1 MASCHAQARYVPR
14 TTQDSDALALVR
26 EHWPAFRERL
36 EEPAGSLPGFVRDEL
51 DAFVTCGDF
60 EHGFLVAQCRR
71 CGDSLRV
78 PFACKSRGICP
89 SCMGRRM
96 AETAALLVEH
106 RLPEVPWRQWV
117 LSFEG
122 PMAVRLGYDRPL
134 LVRVCQR
141 FAKRVMQTLR
151 QQTKRE
157 HALRSSCK
165 LHPGVLIVVQRFRS
179 DLGLFV
185 HLHALVTDGCFEA
198 PAVAG
203 DAVAFMPAIGLGEQD
218 LLRTLRRLHA
228 DLAEHL
234 ADGVDDGEPVDEA
247 LVACVQLGL
256 PLRALGPSPC
266 AAPPASP
273 MLVRGFGMQL
283 HAAVTVDGRDRK
295 RLERVCRYLLRPPFA
310 LNAVQRTADGQV
322 RVHFKKPNRFG
333 ATFAQMSADTFLAR
347 LCALV
352 PPPRA
357 HTVLYYGVLS
367 AHHKLRS
374 AVVPRADEP
383 EPAPKQLSL
392 FIPGGQLELSAI
404 TTLLHA
410 QLRDA
415 APSRLSWMKLLAR
428 VFRVDISVCSRCSGP
443 MRVTRAVT
451 SPQEIAAEL
460 RGARPP
466 PRAPPV
472 GQLLLFSAPPA
483 AH

>member
-1 MASCHAQARYVPR
+1 MA
-14 TTQDSDALALVR
+14 
-26 EHWPAFRERL
+26 
-36 EEPAGSLPGFVRDEL
+36 
-51 DAFVTCGDF
+51 
-60 EHGFLVAQCRR
+60 
-71 CGDSLRV
+71 
-78 PFACKSRGICP
+78 I
-89 SCMGRRM
+89 
-96 AETAALLVEH
+96 
-106 RLPEVPWRQWV
+106 
-117 LSFEG
+117 
-122 PMAVRLGYDRPL
+122 
-134 LVRVCQR
+134 
-141 FAKRVMQTLR
+141 
-151 QQTKRE
+151 
-157 HALRSSCK
+157 
-165 LHPGVLIVVQRFRS
+165 
-179 DLGLFV
+179 
-185 HLHALVTDGCFEA
+185 
-198 PAVAG
+198 
-203 DAVAFMPAIGLGEQD
+203 
-218 LLRTLRRLHA
+218 
-228 DLAEHL
+228 
-234 ADGVDDGEPVDEA
+234 GEPVDEA

-333 ATFAQMSADTFLAR
+333 ATFAQMTPDTFLAR

-352 PPPRA
+352 PPPPRA

-367 AHHKLRS
+367 AHHKLRC
-374 AVVPRADEP
+374 AVV
-383 EPAPKQLSL
+383 PKQLSL
-392 FIPGGQLELSAI
+392 FIPRGQLELFAI
-404 TTLLHA
+404 TTTLLEA

-451 SPQEIAAEL
+451 TPQEIPAEL

-472 GQLLLFSAPPA
+472 GQLLLFSGPPA
-483 AH
+483 AP

>member
-1 MASCHAQARYVPR
+1 
-14 TTQDSDALALVR
+14 
-26 EHWPAFRERL
+26 
-36 EEPAGSLPGFVRDEL
+36 
-51 DAFVTCGDF
+51 
-60 EHGFLVAQCRR
+60 
-71 CGDSLRV
+71 
-78 PFACKSRGICP
+78 
-89 SCMGRRM
+89 MGRRM

-106 RLPEVPWRQWV
+106 RLPDVPWRQWV

-134 LVRVCQR
+134 LGRVCQC

-151 QQTKRE
+151 QQSKRE
-157 HALRSSCK
+157 HGLRSSSD

-218 LLRTLRRLHA
+218 LLRTLQRLHA

-234 ADGVDDGEPVDEA
+234 EVGGDDGEPVDEA

-256 PLRALGPSPC
+256 PLRAVGPSPC
-266 AAPPASP
+266 AASPASP

-310 LNAVQRTADGQV
+310 LDAVQRTPDGQV

-383 EPAPKQLSL
+383 EPEPKQLSL
-392 FIPGGQLELSAI
+392 FIPRGQLELPAI

-415 APSRLSWMKLLAR
+415 APSRVPWMTLLAR

-451 SPQEIAAEL
+451 TPQEIAAEL

-466 PRAPPV
+466 PRPSPV
-472 GQLLLFSAPPA
+472 GQLLLFSPPPA
-483 AH
+483 VH

>member
-1 MASCHAQARYVPR
+1 MAWHAHQQRREVASCHAQARYVPR

-36 EEPAGSLPGFVRDEL
+36 EERAGSLPRFVRDEL
-51 DAFVTCGDF
+51 EGFITCGDF

-71 CGDSLRV
+71 CRDSLRV

-106 RLPEVPWRQWV
+106 RLPAVPWRQWV

-122 PMAVRLGYDRPL
+122 PMAVRLGYDRQL
-134 LVRVCQR
+134 LGRDCLR
-141 FAKRVMQTLR
+141 FAKRAMQTLR
-151 QQTKRE
+151 QQSKRE
-157 HALRSSCK
+157 HGLRSSSN

-203 DAVAFMPAIGLGEQD
+203 DAAVFMPAIGLGEQD
-218 LLRTLRRLHA
+218 LLRTLQRLHA

-234 ADGVDDGEPVDEA
+234 EEASDGEPVDEA

-256 PLRALGPSPC
+256 PLRAVGPSPC

-310 LNAVQRTADGQV
+310 LDAVQRTAGGQV
-322 RVHFKKPNRFG
+322 RVHFKKPNRLG
-333 ATFAQMSADTFLAR
+333 ATFAQMTPDAFLAR

-367 AHHKLRS
+367 AHHALRS
-374 AVVPRADEP
+374 AVVPCADEP
-383 EPAPKQLSL
+383 EHEPKQLSL
-392 FIPGGQLELSAI
+392 FIPAASSSCPPSQPCSTLTSA
-404 TTLLHA
+404 TL
-410 QLRDA
+410 
-415 APSRLSWMKLLAR
+415 PPLA
-428 VFRVDISVCSRCSGP
+428 C
-443 MRVTRAVT
+443 
-451 SPQEIAAEL
+451 
-460 RGARPP
+460 RG
-466 PRAPPV
+466 
-472 GQLLLFSAPPA
+472 
-483 AH
+483 